1 MPSSL
6 SRIRLVV
13 ATLLIATAPDRAE
26 GAEPSS
32 TPASESTSSTAAPP
46 SGGLERVKD
55 LFGAASFA
63 DCVQEA
69 RRLLQPASSE
79 PPADVATQDKTRTY
93 LAACQILQNDVP
105 AGRRAFEEAIRTAR
119 NEHRRFPRPNTL
131 VFPPPVVSTYDQV
144 YGELEE
150 EFQRAQDSAQQQA
163 ATEIKRIDEA
173 KQAELERQAKLIDF
187 ATEESVVIKNQRWL
201 AAVPF
206 GVGQFQNRK
215 PGLGWLFLVS
225 EALALGTTVVG
236 ITYELDLYAQSQR
249 SVDTDRLNSTLG
261 NVRLMWNISA
271 WALVGLAAVGVAE
284 AELNFV
290 PEFRQTRRR
299 ELPPNLRPEAASK
312 KPAARL
318 SVEPFSPAAGGAGL
332 GLVGRF

>member
-1 MPSSL
+1 M
-6 SRIRLVV
+6 
-13 ATLLIATAPDRAE
+13 
-26 GAEPSS
+26 
-32 TPASESTSSTAAPP
+32 PP
-46 SGGLERVKD
+46 SGVEGVKD

-63 DCVQEA
+63 DCVKQA

-79 PPADVATQDKTRTY
+79 PPTDVATQDKTRTY
-93 LAACQILQNDVP
+93 LGACLILDNDVA
-105 AGRRAFEEAIRTAR
+105 AGRRVFEEAIRAAR

-131 VFPPPVVSTYDQV
+131 VFPPPVVSAYDQV

-150 EFQRAQDSAQQQA
+150 EFQRAQDTAKQQA

-173 KQAELERQAKLIDF
+173 KQAELERQARLIDF
-187 ATEESVVIKNQRWL
+187 ATEESVVVKNERWL

-249 SVDTDRLNSTLG
+249 PSVDTDRLTST
-261 NVRLMWNISA
+261 NKSVRVMWTISA
-271 WALVGLAAVGVAE
+271 WTLVGLAVGGAAE
-284 AELNFV
+284 AQLNFV
-290 PEFRQTRRR
+290 PEFRETRRR
-299 ELPPNLRPEAASK
+299 ELPPNLRPESSSK

-318 SVEPFSPAAGGAGL
+318 SIEPYTPAVGGAGL

>member
-1 MPSSL
+1 MPSGP
-6 SRIRLVV
+6 SRVRLVV
-13 ATLLIATAPDRAE
+13 ATLLVATAPVRAE
-26 GAEPSS
+26 GPEPSS
-32 TPASESTSSTAAPP
+32 TPANPSASSTAAFP
-46 SGGLERVKD
+46 SGGLERIKD

-63 DCVQEA
+63 DCVKEA
-69 RRLLQPASSE
+69 RRLLQPTSSE

-93 LAACQILQNDVP
+93 LAACLILENEEKAVE
-105 AGRRAFEEAIRTAR
+105 AGRSVFEEAIRAAR

-131 VFPPPVVSTYDQV
+131 VFPPPVVSAYDQV

-150 EFQRAQDSAQQQA
+150 EFQRAQDTAKQQA
-163 ATEIKRIDEA
+163 ATEIKRIDAA
-173 KQAELERQAKLIDF
+173 KQAELEREARLIEF
-187 ATEESVVIKNQRWL
+187 ATQESVVSKNERWI

-249 SVDTDRLNSTLG
+249 SVDTHRLNSTLDG
-261 NVRLMWNISA
+261 VRLMWNTSA
-271 WALVGLAAVGVAE
+271 WVLVGLAVAGVAE
-284 AELNFV
+284 AQLNFV
-290 PEFRQTRRR
+290 PEFRETRRR
-299 ELPPNLRPEAASK
+299 ELPPNLRPENSPK

-318 SVEPFSPAAGGAGL
+318 RIEPAGL

>member
-1 MPSSL
+1 
-6 SRIRLVV
+6 V
-13 ATLLIATAPDRAE
+13 ATLLVATAPVRAQ
-26 GAEPSS
+26 
-32 TPASESTSSTAAPP
+32 TPASESGTAAAAFP

-63 DCVQEA
+63 DCVKEA
-69 RRLLQPASSE
+69 RRLLQPTSSE

-93 LAACQILQNDVP
+93 LAACLILDNDVA
-105 AGRRAFEEAIRTAR
+105 AGRSVFEEAIRAAR

-150 EFQRAQDSAQQQA
+150 EFQRAQDTAKQQA

-173 KQAELERQAKLIDF
+173 KQAELERQARLIEF
-187 ATEESVVIKNQRWL
+187 ATQESVVIKNERWI

-215 PGLGWLFLVS
+215 PELGWLFLVS

-249 SVDTDRLNSTLG
+249 SVDTHRLNSTLDG
-261 NVRLMWNISA
+261 VRLMWNTSA
-271 WALVGLAAVGVAE
+271 WVLVGLAVAGVAE
-284 AELNFV
+284 AQLNFV
-290 PEFRQTRRR
+290 PEFRETRRR
-299 ELPPNLRPEAASK
+299 ELPPNLRPENSPK

-318 SVEPFSPAAGGAGL
+318 RIEPAGL